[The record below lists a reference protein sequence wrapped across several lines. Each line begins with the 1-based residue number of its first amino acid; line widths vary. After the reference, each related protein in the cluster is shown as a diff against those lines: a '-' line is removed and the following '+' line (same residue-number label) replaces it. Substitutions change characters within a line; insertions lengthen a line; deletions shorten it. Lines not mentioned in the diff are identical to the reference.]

1 MAKKNVLFS
10 MLVFSSILVFTGCS
24 DTDDDIVLSQ
34 PKLKETSLPVI
45 VDENTSKKEVVVD
58 GKTYIFNIHN
68 DIPST
73 RSIGD
78 VGGEKIYPRDPNATL
93 ASVPVMVSKGT
104 YKKYASKA
112 FSPFADLAGV
122 SIVMLRLDKFT
133 FECVAPSNAKQ
144 TSFDI
149 TNITKEGFA
158 TESASYKG
166 FSIDKIL
173 STTSGVIVKCSF
185 YIQDGIAYDIAGQQ
199 LTDNTYYPFPGN
211 EVRYQFTY
219 DVRK

>member
-104 YKKYASKA
+104 Y
-112 FSPFADLAGV
+112 PTLQ
-122 SIVMLRLDKFT
+122 L
-133 FECVAPSNAKQ
+133 
-144 TSFDI
+144 
-149 TNITKEGFA
+149 
-158 TESASYKG
+158 
-166 FSIDKIL
+166 
-173 STTSGVIVKCSF
+173 
-185 YIQDGIAYDIAGQQ
+185 YIM
-199 LTDNTYYPFPGN
+199 
-211 EVRYQFTY
+211 
-219 DVRK
+219 